1 MIKGISSSPNAC
13 LAVRVRCHCTGGT
26 GRLLA
31 DSGSASLPEPVEH
44 GRGVGMT
51 CRTHLQGLSSSAA
64 AFEHHLVTSP
74 SAQRAV
80 GLWLAGGAAWVF
92 SMVRRARLSCCIG
105 FHRPLALSLWLTR
118 RHSSAEEI
126 CTDAHREQRCDRVR
140 SASLQVVIGG
150 ITRLTRSG
158 LSMTDWKFTGRVGRP
173 PSPLPPPSRCASRR
187 AAFPTS
193 SYAMNRPPRSSSN
206 AHRPPVLRRRREKMP
221 VTPEDWD
228 EEFAKYKASPEF
240 QKVNS
245 RMTVEEFKFIF
256 WWEYAHRMWGRALGV
271 FFAMPLGIFL
281 AKGYIKGP
289 LKRRLGLFFLA
300 GASQGLV
307 VRAPPPAP
315 APRSAR
321 T

>member
-1 MIKGISSSPNAC
+1 
-13 LAVRVRCHCTGGT
+13 
-26 GRLLA
+26 
-31 DSGSASLPEPVEH
+31 
-44 GRGVGMT
+44 
-51 CRTHLQGLSSSAA
+51 
-64 AFEHHLVTSP
+64 
-74 SAQRAV
+74 
-80 GLWLAGGAAWVF
+80 
-92 SMVRRARLSCCIG
+92 
-105 FHRPLALSLWLTR
+105 
-118 RHSSAEEI
+118 
-126 CTDAHREQRCDRVR
+126 
-140 SASLQVVIGG
+140 
-150 ITRLTRSG
+150 
-158 LSMTDWKFTGRVGRP
+158 
-173 PSPLPPPSRCASRR
+173 
-187 AAFPTS
+187 
-193 SYAMNRPPRSSSN
+193 
-206 AHRPPVLRRRREKMP
+206 MP